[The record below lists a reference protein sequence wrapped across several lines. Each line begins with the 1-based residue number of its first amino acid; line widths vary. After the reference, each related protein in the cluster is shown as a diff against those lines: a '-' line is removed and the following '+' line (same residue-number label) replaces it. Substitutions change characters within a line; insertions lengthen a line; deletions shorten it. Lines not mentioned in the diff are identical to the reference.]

1 MDLIAAAS
9 DQWNKTV
16 VAGVQTAASL
26 GEEEHL
32 IPFGVTQWYIR
43 AGLAFICVICAALA
57 AGLTMGMVSLS
68 PLELAMTLESKE
80 VDCETEEQKK
90 NLRAQKAFARKV
102 MPIVRR
108 HHLLLVTL
116 LLLNAAANEA
126 LPIFL
131 DSIVPSYIAV
141 ILSVSFVLIF
151 GEIVPSAIFTGP
163 SQLKIA
169 SKFTYFVW
177 FLIIILSPIAYPIA
191 KVLDLIF
198 GHDHLSH
205 YARSELMALFRIHG
219 DHTDDARES
228 TAMRL
233 GGLTE
238 DEITICQGVLD
249 MSDETTEMVM
259 TPQRNVFMLRDTDK
273 LDSNTMADIMA
284 SGHSRI
290 PVYSN
295 NNRNNVMGILLVKKL
310 IVLSPEDAK
319 PVGDF
324 VFRQPLFAPPD
335 TPLLEMLNMFQEHHK
350 HLAII
355 TTDPEKLAMFSRDRS
370 RDVPADL
377 KVLGLIT
384 AEDVMERIIHEP
396 LIDETDQGIAQ
407 TNLRWSR
414 RIKRLKLLA
423 ERSQEDLLRGSRTS
437 RNDPSKTS
445 RMSGFKSFKMEEGR
459 ANVGHAEEMNA
470 PLLNNK

>member
-1 MDLIAAAS
+1 MINPLI
-9 DQWNKTV
+9 
-16 VAGVQTAASL
+16 L
-26 GEEEHL
+26 
-32 IPFGVTQWYIR
+32 
-43 AGLAFICVICAALA
+43 
-57 AGLTMGMVSLS
+57 GMVSLS

-80 VDCETEEQKK
+80 ADCESEEQKK
-90 NLRAQKAFARKV
+90 KLRAQKAFAKKV

-141 ILSVSFVLIF
+141 ILSVTFVLIF

-177 FLIIILSPIAYPIA
+177 FLIIILSPIAWPIA
-191 KVLDLIF
+191 KLLDIIF
-198 GHDHLSH
+198 GHDHLTH

-219 DHTDDARES
+219 DDSDDARES
-228 TAMRL
+228 VALRL

-249 MSDETTEMVM
+249 MSDETAEMVM
-259 TPQRNVFMLRDTDK
+259 TPFRNMFMLQDTDR
-273 LDSNTMADIMA
+273 LDSNIMADIMA

-295 NNRNNVMGILLVKKL
+295 NNRNNVMGVLLVKKL
-310 IVLSPEDAK
+310 IVLNPEDAK
-319 PVGDF
+319 PVGNF
-324 VFRQPLFAPPD
+324 VFRQPLFAPPE
-335 TPLLEMLNMFQEHHK
+335 TPLLELLNMFQASHK

-355 TTDPEKLAMFSRDRS
+355 TTDPAKMEMFSKDRS

-377 KVLGLIT
+377 KALGLIT
-384 AEDVMERIIHEP
+384 VEDVMERIIHEP
-396 LIDETDQGIAQ
+396 IIDETDQGVAQ

-423 ERSQEDLLRGSRTS
+423 QRSQEDLLRSRESRNGTS
-437 RNDPSKTS
+437 RRS
-445 RMSGFKSFKMEEGR
+445 RMSGFRSYHMEEGR
-459 ANVGHAEEMNA
+459 ANQGYTEKMDA
-470 PLLNNK
+470 PLLNK